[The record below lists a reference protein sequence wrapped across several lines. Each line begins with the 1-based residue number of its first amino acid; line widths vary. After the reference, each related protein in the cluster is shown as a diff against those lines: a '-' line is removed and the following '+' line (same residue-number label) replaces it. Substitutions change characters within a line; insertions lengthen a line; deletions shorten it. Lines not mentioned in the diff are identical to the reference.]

1 MDEARDDFALAAC
14 LGRIDTVRSLLDA
27 GMRADTLVCDHKSM
41 TMLMVARLRGQVDVV
56 ELLIERDAA
65 LDTVW
70 RPYSRTVLQLASRLS
85 HLSVAKLLLCKRADP
100 HLLDV
105 RGRTALMIEGMRALM
120 WACAGAHVDIARE
133 LLVAGAVVNALD
145 EKGMTALMYTAA
157 NGSLSTVR

>member
-1 MDEARDDFALAAC
+1 MVLSIEGLARCMDEARDDFALAAC

-105 RGRTALMIEGMRALM
+105 RGRTALMIASDSGQFGIVSSLLGCWLTRGLGTRRA
-120 WACAGAHVDIARE
+120 
-133 LLVAGAVVNALD
+133 
-145 EKGMTALMYTAA
+145 
-157 NGSLSTVR
+157 